1 MHAESI
7 GIFWI
12 TVCSINL
19 YPYCLV
25 KETMQH
31 RKYIFMFLFTLRQS
45 GILLLRID
53 PNANVSAVTSNETI
67 FWSIKK
73 KRYPSLNYSQHIFL
87 VTRSFN
93 SYLSNFNNKKKK
105 KKRDIKLSNLPL
117 SRYNKI
123 FKCYVIVTKFKSRQT
138 CTRSRLNNKPYALY
152 ISQYFHY

>member
-53 PNANVSAVTSNETI
+53 PNANVSAVDKQWNYI
-67 FWSIKK
+67 LYQKK
-73 KRYPSLNYSQHIFL
+73 KI
-87 VTRSFN
+87 SFV
-93 SYLSNFNNKKKK
+93 
-105 KKRDIKLSNLPL
+105 KLFTTYL
-117 SRYNKI
+117 SRYTI
-123 FKCYVIVTKFKSRQT
+123 F
-138 CTRSRLNNKPYALY
+138 
-152 ISQYFHY
+152 